1 MSLTRKLKN
10 IMRFGVGTGAKRRKK
25 SLKARQRAAAFQAH
39 FRPQAASLVSR
50 DYPSYEAYIAHQ
62 ASKLDRVIGRLREV
76 EADDFAEFVRRFREC
91 APLRGARSVLCLGA
105 RLGTEVRALHALGY
119 FAVGIDLNP
128 GTDNPYV
135 LPGDFHHIQFPDG
148 AIDGVYTNALDHVF
162 DLPRLVG
169 EVVRVLRPGGVFVVD
184 IVAGYAEGQLPGHW
198 EAMHWARVDDV
209 AAALA
214 AAGGL
219 EGIENRDLGRLRD
232 GCYRQLVLRK
242 PRPQALAPEGGA
254 APPVAAASLG
264 QPRP

>member
-10 IMRFGVGTGAKRRKK
+10 IMRFGVGPGAKRKKK
-25 SLKARQRAAAFQAH
+25 SLKVKERAAAFQAH
-39 FRPQAASLVSR
+39 FRPQAPSLVSR

-76 EADDFAEFVRRFREC
+76 EADDYAEFVRRFREC
-91 APLRGARSVLCLGA
+91 GPLRGARSVLCLGA
-105 RLGTEVRALHALGY
+105 RLGTEVRALHALGH

-128 GTDNPYV
+128 GNNNPYV

-148 AIDGVYTNALDHVF
+148 TIEGVYTNALDHVF

-184 IVAGYAEGQLPGHW
+184 IVAGYEEGQTPGHW
-198 EAMHWARVDDV
+198 EAMHWARVDDIV
-209 AAALA
+209 AALV

-242 PRPQALAPEGGA
+242 PLAQTLPQGG
-254 APPVAAASLG
+254 VAVPADAASSMG